1 MRQTRGFTYLML
13 LWWVAIGSVMLAAMG
28 QSWSI
33 ESRRIRE
40 QELVFRAGQI
50 QSALQ
55 RYHDATEGPVKVYP
69 AKLEDLLEDS
79 RSGHVKRHLRRLWPD
94 PITSSQDWGLVKE
107 GVQILGV
114 YSRSLKVPLSPPEGV
129 KAYSDWAFMA
139 QGGAPPATAASG
151 VPSGAATGAASSAAS
166 GAAPKPPTVSEM

>member
-1 MRQTRGFTYLML
+1 MRQARGFTYLML

-55 RYHDATEGPVKVYP
+55 HYHDATEGPAKVFP
-69 AKLEDLLEDS
+69 AKLEDLLEDR
-79 RSGHVKRHLRRLWPD
+79 RSGHIKRHLRRLWPD
-94 PITSSQDWGLVKE
+94 PITSNPDWGLVKD
-107 GVQILGV
+107 GAQILGV

-129 KAYSDWAFMA
+129 KVYSDWAFMA
-139 QGGAPPATAASG
+139 EGGAPPAAAASS
-151 VPSGAATGAASSAAS
+151 VPSGSAS

>member
-1 MRQTRGFTYLML
+1 MRQARGFTYLML

-55 RYHDATEGPVKVYP
+55 HYHDATEGPAKVFP
-69 AKLEDLLEDS
+69 AKLEDLLEDR
-79 RSGHVKRHLRRLWPD
+79 RSGHIKRHLRRLWPD
-94 PITSSQDWGLVKE
+94 PITSNPDW
-107 GVQILGV
+107 
-114 YSRSLKVPLSPPEGV
+114 VPLSPPEGV
-129 KAYSDWAFMA
+129 KVYSDWAFMA
-139 QGGAPPATAASG
+139 EGGAPPAAAASS
-151 VPSGAATGAASSAAS
+151 VPSGSAS